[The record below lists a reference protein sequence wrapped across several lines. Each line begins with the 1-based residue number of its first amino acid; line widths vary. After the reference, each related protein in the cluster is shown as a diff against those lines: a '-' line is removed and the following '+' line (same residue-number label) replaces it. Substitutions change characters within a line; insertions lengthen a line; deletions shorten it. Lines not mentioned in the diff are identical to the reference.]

1 MILMKALLLLTIFVT
16 DGSFSQYTGIAEDAD
31 ENRIAVKSK
40 LNKSGD
46 KVLVQIQLPKQ
57 EEVFFSVE
65 DQLGVTKHLWKK
77 RALTQGTHSLGL
89 PLPKLEKG
97 KYLLIIYVGEETFKH
112 LVFIPT
118 SKD

>member
-1 MILMKALLLLTIFVT
+1 MLVLFVT
-16 DGSFSQYTGIAEDAD
+16 DGSFTQYTDVAVVINESSV
-31 ENRIAVKSK
+31 EVKSK

-97 KYLLIIYVGEETFKH
+97 KYLLIIHVGDETFKH
-112 LVFIPT
+112 LVYIAKP
-118 SKD
+118 